1 MVLIKNPPV
10 STLLTYSFF
19 LSIFA
24 PRAPFSPLVQLECG
38 NLMHERA
45 RKADDVD
52 NQDHSRN
59 KRTVVPFPFPPI
71 SSVKRVMPSPTA
83 SHVSP
88 ASSYLEDRRVSA
100 DMPFQSVKPESHLVQ
115 LPAQES
121 IARAGGGE
129 VITHIASHF
138 GVRRAGVQEEGEE
151 ETRMES
157 ESENV
162 ATLDQLM
169 DESLSLEC
177 LTTPG
182 VLILV
187 VVLTCIL
194 LAVSTMSVCLSI
206 RVKELAQQ
214 LEIRQSRQL
223 HESFSIKTSPFAFA
237 ATTSPTSTASSSPT
251 SCLFDQETILPVQTV
266 SSKQRE

>member
-1 MVLIKNPPV
+1 
-10 STLLTYSFF
+10 
-19 LSIFA
+19 
-24 PRAPFSPLVQLECG
+24 
-38 NLMHERA
+38 MHERA
-45 RKADDVD
+45 RKADDVG
-52 NQDHSRN
+52 NQDHPRN
-59 KRTVVPFPFPPI
+59 KRTVVPFPFLA
-71 SSVKRVMPSPTA
+71 SSGVKHRMRSPSA
-83 SHVSP
+83 SHAP
-88 ASSYLEDRRVSA
+88 AAAASSHLEDRSA
-100 DMPFQSVKPESHLVQ
+100 VNMDMPFQSGKAEAHLLQ
-115 LPAQES
+115 MADQES
-121 IARAGGGE
+121 TGRLSSDGGAE
-129 VITHIASHF
+129 VISHIASQF
-138 GVRRAGVQEEGEE
+138 GVRRGGGKSGQEEEE
-151 ETRMES
+151 LHVMRL
-157 ESENV
+157 ESENM

-169 DESLSLEC
+169 DDSLSLEC

-237 ATTSPTSTASSSPT
+237 TATSSSSTASSSSPT